1 MGRKTNGTLTQR
13 GNRETYY
20 LRYMAQGIARRVRL
34 LTPDGK
40 PIHGTGPDG
49 KPLSRAAAAE
59 ARKAAEA
66 AADIYLAHIRI
77 SDKAERLRV
86 LQNDLR
92 DAETAAGEAEADTL
106 NARATI
112 ADGWEL
118 FMACPK
124 RPASCKRY
132 KAGDTLPRDTTP
144 YNYRS
149 FYGRFAAWIK
159 AHHRKTRLL
168 SEVSPELAAA
178 FMDTIAGMSSAGTH
192 GKYLTFF
199 RCLYDVL
206 ADAGKIT
213 IQQNPFADID
223 SIEGETHSK
232 RPLTRQQISALLDT
246 AAGELQ
252 ALIALGYFT
261 GLRFGDCC
269 CLRWDE
275 TDLGRGI
282 IERVPSKTKN
292 TVKDKDK
299 ARVKIGIPPYLAA
312 LLAALPRAGA
322 YVLPDAAAKYLGDRR
337 DVIHGEIRRLFER
350 CGIETRAQGTG
361 AAYHY
366 EGKRKVYEKGRPRA
380 VVQYGFHS
388 LRYSYISH
396 NAEAGT
402 PAAIIQ
408 RNAGHSN
415 PAMTEHYTRISDA
428 AAVKYAAALDM
439 PAAPAARDMVIDA
452 TPAAKPPTVRREGK
466 HDPQGPLPD
475 FILGAPG
482 IAGARA
488 QLRRIIDTMTEEQ
501 AAGLLE
507 SMKGARNNG

>member
-1 MGRKTNGTLTQR
+1 MGRKTNGTLIQR

-49 KPLSRAAAAE
+49 KPLSRAAAIE

-66 AADIYLAHIRI
+66 AADRHLMRIRET
-77 SDKAERLRV
+77 DKVERLRQ

-92 DAETAAGEAEADTL
+92 DAETAAAEAEADTL
-106 NARATI
+106 NDRATI
-112 ADGWEL
+112 ADGWGL
-118 FMACPK
+118 FMSCPK
-124 RPASCKRY
+124 RPTSCRRY
-132 KAGDTLPRDTTP
+132 KAGDTIPLHTTAS
-144 YNYRS
+144 NYRG
-149 FYGRFAAWIK
+149 YYDRFTAWLNENHPK
-159 AHHRKTRLL
+159 ARLL
-168 SEVSPELAAA
+168 SEVSPDMAAR
-178 FMDTIAGMSSAGTH
+178 FTDDIGRAGASGTVN
-192 GKYLTFF
+192 KYLQFLKCF
-199 RCLYDVL
+199 YDTL
-206 ADAGKIT
+206 TEAGKVT
-213 IQQNPFADID
+213 APNPFRDIEPQD
-223 SIEGETHSK
+223 GETHSK
-232 RPLTRQQISALLDT
+232 RPLSRQQIAALLDT
-246 AAGELQ
+246 STGELQ
-252 ALIALGYFT
+252 ALIALGYFS

-269 CLRWDE
+269 TLRWDE
-275 TDLGRGI
+275 VDLGRGI

-292 TVKDKDK
+292 TVKDKAK
-299 ARVKIGIPPYLAA
+299 AIVKIGIPPYLAD
-312 LLAALPRAGA
+312 LLAALPRAGE
-322 YVLPDAAAKYLGDRR
+322 YVLPGMAAKLLEGRHSSAHR
-337 DVIHGEIRRLFER
+337 AVTSLFER
-350 CGIETRAQGTG
+350 CGIATRAEGTG

-366 EGKRKVYEKGRPRA
+366 EGKRKVYETGRPRA

-396 NAEAGT
+396 NAESGV

-452 TPAAKPPTVRREGK
+452 TPADPDNASDAPT
-466 HDPQGPLPD
+466 
-475 FILGAPG
+475 
-482 IAGARA
+482 GARA

-501 AAGLLE
+501 AAALLATTKE
-507 SMKGARNNG
+507 GGKA